1 MQNITKTRHHSLDSA
16 PVYLLWDESY
26 FWGVMLW
33 RALRYLD
40 IPFATCRSS
49 EIKQGRLGTD
59 HPEIL
64 IVPGGFASAKANSLG
79 ESGCR
84 EISRFVE
91 NKGTYMG
98 FCGGAGLALTNNYWP
113 GLGLCHWKRKPATE
127 RLPNCSGHIK
137 VRPASCASKFSQTL
151 NTLVSVPI
159 WWPSQFEHTKS
170 SDIEVLATYQEP
182 DSDFW
187 VADLPL
193 SSTDKELLTSWE
205 NLYNINLNPDLLL
218 NEPGMISG
226 YYGQGN
232 FLLSYLHLETPNSP
246 AANLWLFNLLSE
258 MGASGSDPAIVQEEG
273 KPAQCLIPEWD
284 LRNIPQSW
292 HDPKLQEAI
301 NILQELIRIGEENFL
316 FCWRKPWLLG
326 WRRGIPGFALNS
338 LLAMLTLVTEISPG
352 QEAHKYWKDY
362 GDEFLSMLK
371 RFQLLYQNYLIQ
383 KRVQLASDIRTSSV
397 EPTIELQNIKKQLT
411 GNAQQEEDLYKGISK
426 TLQELI
432 WLQISRID

>member
-1 MQNITKTRHHSLDSA
+1 
-16 PVYLLWDESY
+16 
-26 FWGVMLW
+26 MLW